1 MDVKRPRRGHFGMG
15 RMFFFLCSMALF
27 ICQLTGLLQFNEF
40 FYGLSIAIAILGS
53 LSMLQIDKQQKE
65 ISNLKKNLAKK
76 DKENEKLR
84 AHYQSLSKKYK
95 ELQSTNEATQRQLIR
110 SKNKNKKR
118 SEKRYILETFS
129 NFSNENIDNIDSDE

>member
-1 MDVKRPRRGHFGMG
+1 MG